1 MWAHICIVCLLAW
14 IFSANIWLSPAAP
27 SAVSAF
33 YAECL
38 DKKIQFNAHIW
49 TKSKFLGMSIGVH
62 NIGQGKPHSRR
73 LDPPSSPEFQYV
85 NDPPAAP
92 LQVACHVWNTTS
104 ITSSPSPMATAG
116 WSRRS
121 ALLWSH
127 ISMCRPLI
135 PTVLDCPPVQVD
147 SDGAVGGAGRRVQHL
162 LLQVGLQCQHCV
174 SHQTFLW
181 REEAQGHRWYFVRG
195 GFNMMAW
202 GLV

>member
-1 MWAHICIVCLLAW
+1 MWAHIFIVCSLAW
-14 IFSANIWLSPAAP
+14 IFSANIWLSSAAP

-62 NIGQGKPHSRR
+62 NIGQGKPHSRC

-92 LQVACHVWNTTS
+92 AAGCVSCLEHDEHYILTFPNGYGRLV
-104 ITSSPSPMATAG
+104 SPLCA
-116 WSRRS
+116 

-127 ISMCRPLI
+127 ISMCRQLI
-135 PTVLDCPPVQVD
+135 PTVLDCPPRP
-147 SDGAVGGAGRRVQHL
+147 GR
-162 LLQVGLQCQHCV
+162 
-174 SHQTFLW
+174 FW
-181 REEAQGHRWYFVRG
+181 RCRG
-195 GFNMMAW
+195 WSWVASATSPAPSRATVPTLCFTPNLSTEGRSTGSPLIFCKRR
-202 GLV
+202 L